1 MGKLSELYLAHLT
14 AWKNND
20 TETAL
25 TYMADDIV
33 WYPNRAMRPVV
44 GKPAVREF
52 MAKFGRG
59 MTDKAFSQSLM
70 IEQGDI
76 LFVEGVESYTKAG
89 RRIDTQYA
97 GIVEWRDGKAV
108 AWRDYFDLKTLEA
121 QLAG

>member
-1 MGKLSELYLAHLT
+1 MGQLSELYLAHLT

-44 GKPAVREF
+44 GKEAVRAF
-52 MAKFGRG
+52 MAKFGKG

-76 LFVEGVESYTKAG
+76 LFVEGVESYTKGG

-97 GIVEWRDGKAV
+97 GIVEWRNGKAV

-121 QLAG
+121 QLTG